1 MTKWVPRSIG
11 SAGTHVV
18 DTKWNAA
25 VMDFEHMHGL
35 TSAELPFPRNCTTE
49 EQRKVKDV
57 YREYVSELRR
67 LERELDDNVQRADES
82 ETKLVWRSPFEHR
95 QKQQQ
100 RRKVEREAKKAEN
113 LEKVQYLPQY

>member
-1 MTKWVPRSIG
+1 MSNENIRML
-11 SAGTHVV
+11 THKELALSRKAWARVV
-18 DTKWNAA
+18 
-25 VMDFEHMHGL
+25 
-35 TSAELPFPRNCTTE
+35 E

>member
-1 MTKWVPRSIG
+1 ML
-11 SAGTHVV
+11 THKELALSRKAWARVV
-18 DTKWNAA
+18 
-25 VMDFEHMHGL
+25 
-35 TSAELPFPRNCTTE
+35 E

>member
-1 MTKWVPRSIG
+1 MSNENIQML
-11 SAGTHVV
+11 THKELALSRKAWARVV
-18 DTKWNAA
+18 
-25 VMDFEHMHGL
+25 
-35 TSAELPFPRNCTTE
+35 E